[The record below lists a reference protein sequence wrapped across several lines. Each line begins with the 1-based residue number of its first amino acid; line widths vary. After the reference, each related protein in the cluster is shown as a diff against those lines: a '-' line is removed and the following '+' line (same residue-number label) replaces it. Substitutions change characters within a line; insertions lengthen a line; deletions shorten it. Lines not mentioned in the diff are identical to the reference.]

1 MLSMQYSADDGL
13 SGTVLIYKRAEV
25 TNTEYTLFLNGLN
38 TAAEYELYDI
48 DNPDKVYTMKGVELM
63 NYGLTLPLPE
73 GEKAII
79 IMFTAK

>member
-1 MLSMQYSADDGL
+1 MQFSTEDAS
-13 SGTVLIYKRAEV
+13 SGMALIYKRAEV

-38 TAAEYELYDI
+38 TATEYELYDI

-73 GEKAII
+73 GEKAMI
-79 IMFTAK
+79 IMFSEVK